1 MSVFPPVPPPVP
13 QAPAPPPE
21 NEPEPEPPPAPGT
34 PEEVLITPN
43 QASTGRRAGDVATVE
58 VA

>member
-13 QAPAPPPE
+13 QAPPPPS
-21 NEPEPEPPPAPGT
+21 EPVPAPGT

-43 QASTGRRAGDVATVE
+43 QASTGRRANDVATVE